1 MQNGG
6 SSALDPILRELFER
20 FGYHI
25 TAKGPEGTED
35 YFGAT
40 KKITEPLP
48 EPFITGLTVGQKQR
62 TYGIKTNKFIYLHRD
77 PRDAA
82 ISWASDFHNQNL
94 EFKLEP

>member
-1 MQNGG
+1 MTVKPNVILSTMQNGG

-48 EPFITGLTVGQKQR
+48 EPFYHWSHSGPETFNELL
-62 TYGIKTNKFIYLHRD
+62 GIKTNKFI
-77 PRDAA
+77 
-82 ISWASDFHNQNL
+82 
-94 EFKLEP
+94 